1 MEARDT
7 ATKVIAAGQSLV
19 LELDEATF
27 GPFRAEA
34 QLMLT
39 QLQTSHINHTALQE
53 KQKALAQELDAARRA
68 LHEVKQEEE
77 DLHNALKQIQED
89 SARLQEENQKA
100 NISSAHTEFV
110 IREVR
115 ARIASLESQRDA
127 GSGWSA
133 DQLASQQELRAQK
146 SAVLAELEARQR
158 ALVAARTDVES
169 LSALVDA
176 AHVAKAK
183 ADGGITALKD
193 SIAACK
199 TQAALLGRSKD
210 GHDRDLREAQVR
222 CGEWSVQGSGAPAP
236 PPGNHGTGLCC
247 GSEADAG

>member
-1 MEARDT
+1 MEGSRDT
-7 ATKVIAAGQSLV
+7 VTKAIAAGQALV
-19 LELDEATF
+19 LELDETLF
-27 GPFRAEA
+27 GLFRAEA
-34 QLMLT
+34 QQLLS
-39 QLQTSHINHTALQE
+39 QLQTSNINHTALQD
-53 KQKALAQELDAARRA
+53 KQKALSQELDAARRA

-77 DLHNALKQIQED
+77 DLHNAMRQIQDD

-100 NISSAHTEFV
+100 HFASAHTEFT

-115 ARIASLESQRDA
+115 SRIASLESQRDA

-146 SAVLAELEARQR
+146 SAALAELEARQR

-169 LSALVDA
+169 LTALVDA
-176 AHVAKAK
+176 AHEAKAK
-183 ADGGITALKD
+183 AEGGITALKD

-210 GHDRDLREAQVR
+210 GHDRDLRELQVR
-222 CGEWSVQGSGAPAP
+222 GRRRDGA
-236 PPGNHGTGLCC
+236 GRRV
-247 GSEADAG
+247 SRVRRAGALRVVH